1 MPRTA
6 RLVFLVCITLSLLTT
21 AASFAAEPINIGSRL
36 ELLVDELDPEV
47 GVRAVVDLI
56 AGEGV
61 ERVGSGEST
70 RQKVS
75 W

>member
-1 MPRTA
+1 MSESGIEHVSYPWDSNPA
-6 RLVFLVCITLSLLTT
+6 VLV
-21 AASFAAEPINIGSRL
+21 